1 MAAAGGGETVLLY
14 IAAHGGIQ
22 DKDKPTLR
30 RKGDY
35 TEGPPIYGDVEV
47 FVYSPI
53 GTEYT
58 AGLSSQIVNSGWT
71 NFTLTPSLICD
82 IVRHD
87 DQQLS
92 PSTSESIHGNFLK
105 LQRNVKKLNKVSG
118 IEYRDGGRVERNP
131 SEQRNYYIMPAA
143 DERYTRN
150 LDLDLHDKPAHRS
163 NPSRL
168 AVPGDVVSFNYGVFI
183 VDTTYTDP
191 GVDLFSIKKNV
202 SNFECIGEK
211 NQRKGVTDEL
221 LKTLR
226 TQEIL
231 NCIVDPFDDFATP
244 EARHTFKSCDLFKAG
259 NSGMLMP
266 LIKRCTDTNLA
277 KPAETALA
285 NLRRTADKEI
295 TLEGIICILRA
306 IIPGLTCVEIL
317 DHSCRGL
324 DTMTLPSGRIKVP
337 RYIPDTPPII
347 HDNDNDGMSDT
358 SSSAGSSRPGTPTT
372 PGGSS
377 RKRTKKRQHKRRK
390 TQTRKH
396 KKKTRRRNNR
406 RK

>member
-1 MAAAGGGETVLLY
+1 MAAAGGGETALLY

-22 DKDKPTLR
+22 DKEKPTLR
-30 RKGDY
+30 RKGEQ
-35 TEGPPIYGDVEV
+35 TAGPPDYGGVTVD
-47 FVYSPI
+47 VYSPI
-53 GTEYT
+53 GTQYT
-58 AGLSSQIVNSGWT
+58 AGLSSQIGNSGWT
-71 NFTLTPSLICD
+71 NFTLTPSVICD
-82 IVRHD
+82 ILRNG
-87 DQQLS
+87 QPPI
-92 PSTSESIHGNFLK
+92 PSTSKSIHDNFFE
-105 LQRNVKKLNKVSG
+105 LQQKVQKLNEVSG
-118 IEYRDGGRVERNP
+118 IKYPDGGRVERNP
-131 SEQRNYYIMPAA
+131 VEQRNYYIMPAV
-143 DERYTRN
+143 DERFTRYD
-150 LDLDLHDKPAHRS
+150 DLEDKDHRS
-163 NPSRL
+163 NPARL

-191 GVDLFSIKKNV
+191 DPDPDPDVVSFSIKKNV
-202 SNFECIGEK
+202 SNFECIDKK

-221 LKTLR
+221 LQTLQ

-231 NCIVDPFDDFATP
+231 NCIVDPFDDRATP
-244 EARHTFKSCDLFKAG
+244 EARRTFKSCDLFKAG
-259 NSGMLMP
+259 NSNMLMR
-266 LIKRCTDTNLA
+266 LINRCTDTNLA
-277 KPAETALA
+277 KQAETALA

-324 DTMTLPSGRIKVP
+324 DTMTLPSMPIEVP
-337 RYIPDTPPII
+337 PYIPDTPPIVHHNEI
-347 HDNDNDGMSDT
+347 DT

-390 TQTRKH
+390 TQRRKH